1 MNGQEP
7 EIEKPSLKQKRDA
20 FKRQITMIVE
30 DHPPMP
36 LLPKSMNPGAEGVES
51 GGAFN
56 FLKLTK
62 FRG

>member
-1 MNGQEP
+1 
-7 EIEKPSLKQKRDA
+7 
-20 FKRQITMIVE
+20 MIVE

-36 LLPKSMNPGAEGVES
+36 LLPKSCHLGAEGVES

-62 FRG
+62 FRGKDYGKSKFKEKELEIEEIAFP